1 MTGIPGAD
9 VEVSVPN
16 AGPPTGKAIQVRLSA
31 VDPAGLNDA
40 ARRVA
45 DTLRGTPDVIDVSD
59 GLPAPGVDWELEVDR
74 ASAAQYGVS
83 TAAVG
88 SAVQLVTDGL
98 KLTEFRPAGA
108 DDAVDIRIRLPEDRR
123 TFATLDS
130 LRIETAAGSV
140 PIANFVQRVPAR
152 TTGILTRIDGAR
164 TVTVEAG
171 IRAGVQADP
180 VRQAVAAAVGGMG
193 LDADGVRWKMAGE
206 DEEQKAAGAFL
217 ANAFLAAVALI
228 FAVLLAQFNN
238 FVSVFLVLS
247 AVVMSTIGVF
257 LGLLI
262 MGQPFGIVMTG
273 IGIIALAGVVVNNN
287 IVLIDT
293 YDQLR
298 DEGAAKIPAILQ
310 TCRERARPVV
320 LTAATAILGV
330 LPIAF
335 GLNLELMNR
344 ETDDRRALDPVVD
357 LALQR
362 HRLRPGLLHRADAGG
377 DAGDADALHPRA
389 AGARHPAP
397 SWPRDAP
404 LPPPARPGARRRV
417 TFIDRCSAL
426 QGTTTLAICWPGQND
441 GPCGG

>member
-45 DTLRGTPDVIDVSD
+45 DTLRGMPDVIDVSD

-74 ASAAQYGVS
+74 ARAAQYGVS

-180 VRQAVAAAVGGMG
+180 VRQAVAAAVGGMD
-193 LDADGVRWKMAGE
+193 LEADRASAGRW
-206 DEEQKAAGAFL
+206 
-217 ANAFLAAVALI
+217 
-228 FAVLLAQFNN
+228 
-238 FVSVFLVLS
+238 
-247 AVVMSTIGVF
+247 
-257 LGLLI
+257 
-262 MGQPFGIVMTG
+262 
-273 IGIIALAGVVVNNN
+273 
-287 IVLIDT
+287 
-293 YDQLR
+293 
-298 DEGAAKIPAILQ
+298 PAR
-310 TCRERARPVV
+310 TRSRRRPVRSSP
-320 LTAATAILGV
+320 T
-330 LPIAF
+330 PSS
-335 GLNLELMNR
+335 
-344 ETDDRRALDPVVD
+344 RRW
-357 LALQR
+357 R
-362 HRLRPGLLHRADAGG
+362 
-377 DAGDADALHPRA
+377 
-389 AGARHPAP
+389 
-397 SWPRDAP
+397 
-404 LPPPARPGARRRV
+404 
-417 TFIDRCSAL
+417 
-426 QGTTTLAICWPGQND
+426 
-441 GPCGG
+441 

>member
-1 MTGIPGAD
+1 M
-9 VEVSVPN
+9 
-16 AGPPTGKAIQVRLSA
+16 
-31 VDPAGLNDA
+31 
-40 ARRVA
+40 
-45 DTLRGTPDVIDVSD
+45 
-59 GLPAPGVDWELEVDR
+59 
-74 ASAAQYGVS
+74 
-83 TAAVG
+83 
-88 SAVQLVTDGL
+88 QLVTNGL
-98 KLTEFRPAGA
+98 KLTDFRPAGA
-108 DDAVDIRIRLPEDRR
+108 DDAVDIRLRLPEDRR

-130 LRIETAAGSV
+130 LRIETAAGLG
-140 PIANFVQRVPAR
+140 ADRQLRPAHPGAHHRHPDPHRRPAHGDGRGRHPRRRPGRPGAPGGGRGGR
-152 TTGILTRIDGAR
+152 TGWTSTPQGI
-164 TVTVEAG
+164 
-171 IRAGVQADP
+171 
-180 VRQAVAAAVGGMG
+180 
-193 LDADGVRWKMAGE
+193 RWKMAGE

-298 DEGAAKIPAILQ
+298 NEGAAKIPAILQ

-335 GLNLELMNR
+335 GLNLELMNH
-344 ETDDRRALDPVVD
+344 ETTI
-357 LALQR
+357 
-362 HRLRPGLLHRADAGG
+362 G
-377 DAGDADALHPRA
+377 
-389 AGARHPAP
+389 AP
-397 SWPRDAP
+397 STQWWISLSSAIVFGLAFSTVLTLVVTPSMLMLFTRERPVPGTPPRRSRIGRLFRGAARSAP
-404 LPPPARPGARRRV
+404 AGE
-417 TFIDRCSAL
+417 
-426 QGTTTLAICWPGQND
+426 
-441 GPCGG
+441 